1 MWNLKKMIQGN
12 SLVVQW
18 LGLCTSTAGD
28 MGVTPGWGT
37 QILDVIQPKK
47 EKQKAPSRLV
57 SPGLWED
64 CEKRYHGAGKQKPQG
79 S

>member
-1 MWNLKKMIQGN
+1 
-12 SLVVQW
+12 
-18 LGLCTSTAGD
+18 

-64 CEKRYHGAGKQKPQG
+64 CEKRHHGAGKQKPQG